1 MKSIVGNI
9 LVRKLWNYGLFDD
22 PCCLL
27 HGDGSFF
34 RARSGPSPTA
44 SVGRRSAQPKNTT
57 CCMRKRRTSEKD
69 QDALSPVVTSFP
81 RFGDNSCSTL
91 NAFSSR
97 TGLLESKSRQ
107 GPRSNGAG
115 TSM

>member
-9 LVRKLWNYGLFDD
+9 RVRKLWNYGLFDD

-34 RARSGPSPTA
+34 RARSGPFPTA
-44 SVGRRSAQPKNTT
+44 SVDRRSAQPKNTT

-81 RFGDNSCSTL
+81 RSGDDSCSTL

-97 TGLLESKSRQ
+97 TGFAREQEPS
-107 GPRSNGAG
+107 G
-115 TSM
+115 TEI